1 MKGPFNWSYNN
12 SFHREEM
19 EKNEI
24 RNLIA
29 TKIVG
34 QGCQVDVGSTLPHIL
49 NAILDLFDENSGVV
63 LEVSENTTVN
73 SQSVPKLTDEQIL
86 SAYNC
91 VLAAK
96 PCAVTD
102 ADAVNHFMVLGGE
115 MADDVASIQLLFSDE
130 MVLTYTEGGT
140 ITYKEL

>member
-1 MKGPFNWSYNN
+1 MTKEQLKELVAKG
-12 SFHREEM
+12 
-19 EKNEI
+19 I
-24 RNLIA
+24 L
-29 TKIVG
+29 G
-34 QGCQVDVGSTLPHIL
+34 QCNQVDVGSTLPLIL

-63 LEVSENTTVN
+63 LEVRENTTVN
-73 SQSVPKLTDEQIL
+73 GQSVPKLTDEQIL
-86 SAYNC
+86 TAYNC
-91 VLAAK
+91 VVAAR

-115 MADDVASIQLLFSDE
+115 MADEVASIQLLFSDE